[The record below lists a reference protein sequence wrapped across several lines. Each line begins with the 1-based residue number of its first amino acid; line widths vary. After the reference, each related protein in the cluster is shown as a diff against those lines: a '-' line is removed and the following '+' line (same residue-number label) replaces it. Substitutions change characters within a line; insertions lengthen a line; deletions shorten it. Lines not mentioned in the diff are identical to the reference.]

1 MIAALVRRFLGRVE
15 KPHRSTHDL
24 VAGLAD
30 HDHLRGSRW
39 RHRKGGEYRVERV
52 VYRES
57 TLEIEVIYASRTD
70 AVFYSRPLTEF
81 MDGRFTQIS
90 DASVE

>member
-1 MIAALVRRFLGRVE
+1 MFAALVRRFLGGVE

-57 TLEIEVIYASRTD
+57 TLEPEVIYASLAD
-70 AVFYSRPLTEF
+70 AVFYSRPLTDF
-81 MDGRFTQIS
+81 MDGRFTPIS
-90 DASVE
+90 DASAD